1 MARPKGAPRSTTKH
15 DTHLPSITAKIDKLV
30 NYEDNNLKAF
40 ASVTIGGAF
49 TIHGLKVM
57 DSQNGLFVSMPSTKY
72 EKNGKTQYDNPVLE
86 EQLLKL
92 ADRLS
97 RTGGKKQYGYLKADV
112 KAFVDSIVDNLAGD
126 ERIAALY
133 DLW

>member
-15 DTHLPSITAKIDKLV
+15 DTHLPSLTAKIDKLV

-49 TIHGLKVM
+49 TIHSLKVM

-72 EKNGKTQYDNPVLE
+72 EKNGKTQYSENFHAITKGARDELSRIVLE
-86 EQLLKL
+86 AYEQSAYMDRYLSEDTENLEGLLNFGQ
-92 ADRLS
+92 S
-97 RTGGKKQYGYLKADV
+97 M
-112 KAFVDSIVDNLAGD
+112 
-126 ERIAALY
+126 
-133 DLW
+133 

>member
-1 MARPKGAPRSTTKH
+1 MARTKGASSTSKH
-15 DTHLPSITAKIDKLV
+15 DTHLPSLTAKIDKLV

-72 EKNGKTQYDNPVLE
+72 EKNGKTQYSENFHAITKGARDELSRIVLE
-86 EQLLKL
+86 AYEQS
-92 ADRLS
+92 AYMDRYLS
-97 RTGGKKQYGYLKADV
+97 
-112 KAFVDSIVDNLAGD
+112 
-126 ERIAALY
+126 E
-133 DLW
+133 DLFDPESELPFGQSM

>member
-1 MARPKGAPRSTTKH
+1 MARSKGAPRSTTKH
-15 DTHLPSITAKIDKLV
+15 DTHLPSLAVKIDKLV

-72 EKNGKTQYDNPVLE
+72 EKNGKTQYSENFHAITKGARDELSRIVLE
-86 EQLLKL
+86 AYEQS
-92 ADRLS
+92 AYMDRYLS
-97 RTGGKKQYGYLKADV
+97 EDLGDPEGGLPFGQSL
-112 KAFVDSIVDNLAGD
+112 
-126 ERIAALY
+126 
-133 DLW
+133 

>member
-15 DTHLPSITAKIDKLV
+15 DTHLPSLTAKIDKLV

-72 EKNGKTQYDNPVLE
+72 EKNGKTQYSENFHAITKGARDELSRIVLE
-86 EQLLKL
+86 AYEQSAYMDRYLSEDTENLEGLLNFGQ
-92 ADRLS
+92 S
-97 RTGGKKQYGYLKADV
+97 M
-112 KAFVDSIVDNLAGD
+112 
-126 ERIAALY
+126 
-133 DLW
+133 

>member
-1 MARPKGAPRSTTKH
+1 MARTKGATSTAKH
-15 DTHLPSITAKIDKLV
+15 DTHLPSLTAKIDKLV

-72 EKNGKTQYDNPVLE
+72 EKNGKTQYSENFHAITKGARDELSRIVLE
-86 EQLLKL
+86 AYEQS
-92 ADRLS
+92 AYMDRYLS
-97 RTGGKKQYGYLKADV
+97 EDLGDP
-112 KAFVDSIVDNLAGD
+112 DSGLPFGHS
-126 ERIAALY
+126 L
-133 DLW
+133 

>member
-15 DTHLPSITAKIDKLV
+15 DTHLPSLTAKIDKLV
-30 NYEDNNLKAF
+30 NFEDNNLKAF

-72 EKNGKTQYDNPVLE
+72 EKNGKPQYSENFHAVTKGARDELSRIVLE
-86 EQLLKL
+86 AYEQS
-92 ADRLS
+92 AYMDRYLS
-97 RTGGKKQYGYLKADV
+97 EDL
-112 KAFVDSIVDNLAGD
+112 GD
-126 ERIAALY
+126 PESELPFGQS
-133 DLW
+133 L

>member
-15 DTHLPSITAKIDKLV
+15 DTHLPSLTAKIDKLV
-30 NYEDNNLKAF
+30 NFEDNNLKAF

-72 EKNGKTQYDNPVLE
+72 EKNGKTQYSENFHAITKGARDELSRIVLE
-86 EQLLKL
+86 AYEQSAYMDRYLSEDTENLEGLLNFGQ
-92 ADRLS
+92 S
-97 RTGGKKQYGYLKADV
+97 M
-112 KAFVDSIVDNLAGD
+112 
-126 ERIAALY
+126 
-133 DLW
+133 

>member
-15 DTHLPSITAKIDKLV
+15 DTHLPSLTAKIDKLV
-30 NYEDNNLKAF
+30 NFEDNNLKAF

-72 EKNGKTQYDNPVLE
+72 EKNGKTQYSENFHAITKGARDELSRIVLE
-86 EQLLKL
+86 AYEQR
-92 ADRLS
+92 AYMDRYLS
-97 RTGGKKQYGYLKADV
+97 EDL
-112 KAFVDSIVDNLAGD
+112 GD
-126 ERIAALY
+126 PESELPFGQSM
-133 DLW
+133 

>member
-15 DTHLPSITAKIDKLV
+15 DTHLPSLTAKIDKLV
-30 NYEDNNLKAF
+30 NFEDNNLKAF

-72 EKNGKTQYDNPVLE
+72 EKNGKTQYSENFHAVTKGARDELSRIVLE
-86 EQLLKL
+86 AYEQSAYMDRYLSEDTENLEGLLNFGQ
-92 ADRLS
+92 
-97 RTGGKKQYGYLKADV
+97 TM
-112 KAFVDSIVDNLAGD
+112 
-126 ERIAALY
+126 
-133 DLW
+133 

>member
-15 DTHLPSITAKIDKLV
+15 DTHLPSLTAKIDKLV

-72 EKNGKTQYDNPVLE
+72 EKNGKTQYSENFHAITKGARDELSRIVLE
-86 EQLLKL
+86 AYEQS
-92 ADRLS
+92 AYMDRYLS
-97 RTGGKKQYGYLKADV
+97 EDLGDPDV
-112 KAFVDSIVDNLAGD
+112 GLPFGQSM
-126 ERIAALY
+126 
-133 DLW
+133 

>member
-30 NYEDNNLKAF
+30 NFEDNNLKAF

-72 EKNGKTQYDNPVLE
+72 EKNGKTQYSENFHAITKGARDELSRIVLE
-86 EQLLKL
+86 AYEQS
-92 ADRLS
+92 AYMDRYLS
-97 RTGGKKQYGYLKADV
+97 EDLGGPESELPFGQ
-112 KAFVDSIVDNLAGD
+112 SM
-126 ERIAALY
+126 
-133 DLW
+133 

>member
-1 MARPKGAPRSTTKH
+1 MARTKGAPRSTIKH
-15 DTHLPSITAKIDKLV
+15 DTHLPSLTAKIDKLV

-72 EKNGKTQYDNPVLE
+72 EKNGKTQYSENFHAITKGARDELSRIVLE
-86 EQLLKL
+86 AYEQS
-92 ADRLS
+92 AYMDRYLS
-97 RTGGKKQYGYLKADV
+97 EDLGDP
-112 KAFVDSIVDNLAGD
+112 DSGLPFGQSM
-126 ERIAALY
+126 
-133 DLW
+133 